1 MRDEKANVPE
11 IWEDK
16 KETAMKKP
24 AQREKKKIQQRNKQ
38 EQKRKGVGRSS
49 WTNFLKRKA
58 LPMTVKKEETGSRR
72 ERTKEGTKEDEE
84 RDIREKKWR
93 GKAQRRGDRPE
104 R

>member
-16 KETAMKKP
+16 KETAIKKP
-24 AQREKKKIQQRNKQ
+24 AQREKNKRNKQ

-84 RDIREKKWR
+84 RDIRENK
-93 GKAQRRGDRPE
+93 
-104 R
+104 

>member
-16 KETAMKKP
+16 KETAIKKP
-24 AQREKKKIQQRNKQ
+24 AQREKNKRNKQ

-58 LPMTVKKEETGSRR
+58 LPITAKKEETGSRK
-72 ERTKEGTKEDEE
+72 ERMTYKKR
-84 RDIREKKWR
+84 RDK
-93 GKAQRRGDRPE
+93 RR
-104 R
+104 

>member
-16 KETAMKKP
+16 KETAIKK
-24 AQREKKKIQQRNKQ
+24 QRNKQ

-84 RDIREKKWR
+84 RDIRENK
-93 GKAQRRGDRPE
+93 
-104 R
+104 